1 MSRPHRNDL
10 LLLVLVSGL
19 ALAAGRS
26 GLGFY
31 GDDWLVLK
39 TFAFVND
46 GSLAGLARA
55 MYAWDF
61 VQMRP
66 GQVLYFA
73 ALFRLFGLHPLGY
86 HVVNAAMLV
95 GASLLFYLA
104 LRRLGLG
111 RGISVA
117 VPLLYSVLPHY
128 STDRVWFAAFQAPLS
143 MVLYFASLN
152 AGLASLRGSRWTSVA
167 WQMASVLALVASG
180 LCYELTVPLFLLNPV
195 LIGWAARSHD
205 REMPTR
211 AAPRRAVVNGAM
223 TLAALAA
230 LVSFKLVTA
239 TRLAHGSVIERFVGV
254 AKEAAWI
261 NGWYYGLAAPV
272 TFVNALRSSTL
283 GVVLAAGV
291 VALLAAWYLA
301 RIPAP
306 PDDHDSTRWEPAACI
321 VAGVVVLV
329 LGHAIIASGAD
340 VTLSATGR
348 DNRVAIAG
356 AAGVALCYVGL
367 AAWLTSRLAWTRG
380 WRRGWFAALV
390 AGAAFGAF
398 VVDAQLRSWW
408 VASYR
413 LEREIIAAI
422 RERLPSIPPNTAV
435 VLDGACHTVGVGL
448 SFHSQYDLAGALALA
463 YGDTTVRADV
473 VSPSLTVRRD
483 GLHTE
488 KYDEDSRYPYGSVIV
503 FNFLDRT
510 AHHLAD
516 SAAARAYFDR
526 YNPAR
531 REGPCPARA
540 T

>member
-1 MSRPHRNDL
+1 MSRPHRKDL
-10 LLLVLVSGL
+10 LLLVLASGL
-19 ALAAGRS
+19 ALAVGRR

-39 TFAFVND
+39 TFTFATD

-86 HVVNAAMLV
+86 HIVNAAMLV

-111 RGISVA
+111 RGVSVA

-152 AGLASLRGSRWTSVA
+152 AGLASLRGSRWASLT
-167 WQMASVLALVASG
+167 WQVASVLALVASG

-195 LIGWAARSHD
+195 LVGWAARSHD
-205 REMPTR
+205 GDIPTR
-211 AAPRRAVVNGAM
+211 AASRRAVVNGAI

-239 TRLAHGSVIERFVGV
+239 TRLAHGSVIERVVGV

-283 GVVLAAGV
+283 GVVLDAGV
-291 VALLAAWYLA
+291 IALLTAWYLA

-306 PDDHDSTRWEPAACI
+306 SDEDHSTRREALACI
-321 VAGVVVLV
+321 VAGAVVLV

-340 VTLSATGR
+340 VTLSAAGR

-356 AAGVALCYVGL
+356 AAGVALCYIGL
-367 AAWLTSRLAWTRG
+367 AAWLTGRLAARRRG
-380 WRRGWFAALV
+380 GWFAALT

-398 VVDAQLRSWW
+398 VVDAHLRSWW
-408 VASYR
+408 VTSYR

-488 KYDEDSRYPYGSVIV
+488 KYGEDSRYPYDSVIV

-510 AHHLAD
+510 AHHLPD

-526 YNPAR
+526 YNPGR

>member
-1 MSRPHRNDL
+1 MSRPHRTDL
-10 LLLVLVSGL
+10 LLLLLVVSL

-39 TFAFVND
+39 TFAFATD
-46 GSLAGLARA
+46 GSFVGIART
-55 MYAWDF
+55 MYEWDF

-73 ALFRLFGLHPLGY
+73 ALFRLFGLDPLGY

-111 RGISVA
+111 RSLSVA
-117 VPLLYSVLPHY
+117 VPLVYSVLPHY

-143 MVLYFASLN
+143 MVLYFVSLN
-152 AGLASLRGSRWTSVA
+152 AGLASLRGGQWTSAA
-167 WQMASVLALVASG
+167 WQAASAVALIASG

-195 LIGWAARSHD
+195 LVAWAAR
-205 REMPTR
+205 RQEGETR
-211 AAPRRAVVNGAM
+211 ARVVASRRAVVNGAI
-223 TLAALAA
+223 TLAALMA

-239 TRLAHGSVIERFVGV
+239 TRLARGSVVERFVGV

-272 TFVNALRSSTL
+272 TFVNALRSSTV
-283 GVVLAAGV
+283 GVLLDAGV
-291 VALLAAWYLA
+291 IAALTAWYLA
-301 RIPAP
+301 RIPARS
-306 PDDHDSTRWEPAACI
+306 DEQHATRSEALACI
-321 VAGVVVLV
+321 VVGAVVLV
-329 LGHAIIASGAD
+329 LGHAIIATGAD

-348 DNRVAIAG
+348 DNRVAMAG

-367 AAWLTSRLAWTRG
+367 VAWLTSRLAT
-380 WRRGWFAALV
+380 WRRGWFAALI
-390 AGAAFGAF
+390 AGGALGAF
-398 VVDAQLRSWW
+398 VVDAHLRAWW
-408 VASYR
+408 VTSYR
-413 LEREIIAAI
+413 LEREIVAAI
-422 RERLPSIPPNTAV
+422 RDRLPSIPPNAAV
-435 VLDGACHTVGVGL
+435 VLDGACHTIGVGL

-473 VSPSLTVRRD
+473 VSPSLSVRRD

-488 KYDEDSRYPYGSVIV
+488 KYGEDSRYPYDSVIL

-510 AHHLAD
+510 AHRLAD

-531 REGPCPARA
+531 QEGPCPARA